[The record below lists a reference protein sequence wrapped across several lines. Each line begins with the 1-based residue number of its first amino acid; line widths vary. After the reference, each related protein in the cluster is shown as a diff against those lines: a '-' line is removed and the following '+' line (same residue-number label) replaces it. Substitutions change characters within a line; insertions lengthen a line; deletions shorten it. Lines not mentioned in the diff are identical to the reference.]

1 MKNNNGFTLI
11 EILIYVAILGAILA
25 TFVTYSMSITDM
37 RSKNYVEQE
46 VQANARVSMD
56 IISKKIRSANGV
68 NIGASTFNGDPGVL
82 SLSMADASKNPTII
96 NLDQDNGTLQIKE
109 GSGSEVAIVSNEV
122 QVTNLIFTNLTG
134 SSTRENIG
142 MELSIE
148 YKHTGDKYYNYKNSL
163 RSSASVRE

>member
-1 MKNNNGFTLI
+1 
-11 EILIYVAILGAILA
+11 
-25 TFVTYSMSITDM
+25 
-37 RSKNYVEQE
+37 
-46 VQANARVSMD
+46 
-56 IISKKIRSANGV
+56 
-68 NIGASTFNGDPGVL
+68 
-82 SLSMADASKNPTII
+82 MADASKNPTII